1 MEQWSGKMEGVGVT
15 PLMPSRPSP
24 TKRPAKRPSKDTPK
38 RKVISVVTPCFNE
51 EEGIREC
58 YEAVKRVFDNDLPD
72 YDRQHVFCDN
82 ASSDRTVE
90 ILKEIA
96 AEDPCIRII
105 VNARN
110 FGPMRSHFNGVR
122 AADGDAVALFVPA
135 DLQDPPEKI
144 PEFVALWEQGYE
156 VVYGV
161 RAERIEKFPMKQVR
175 KLYYRMVSG
184 ATYLDM
190 PPDVGDFQLVDRRV
204 HEVMKRFDDSYPYT
218 RAMAFEI
225 GFNQTCVSYTVRER
239 TCGISKNRLLHLIDQ
254 GMNGLISYSTT
265 PIRLMLL
272 FGMAIAA
279 LAVGFAL
286 FNVIYTLFADQD
298 VPRGTPLLISAI
310 FFFAGVQ
317 LFFLGFLGEYL
328 LAIYQQVRKRPLVV
342 ERERI
347 NFPDADT
354 D

>member
-1 MEQWSGKMEGVGVT
+1 MESVGVD
-15 PLMPSRPSP
+15 PLMPRKPAA
-24 TKRPAKRPSKDTPK
+24 TKRPTARRSTK

-51 EEGIREC
+51 EEGIRAC
-58 YEAVKRVFDNDLPD
+58 YEAVKRVFDTDLPG
-72 YDRQHVFCDN
+72 YDREHVFCDN

-90 ILKEIA
+90 ILREIA
-96 AEDPCIRII
+96 AGDPAVRII

-122 AADGDAVALFVPA
+122 AAGGDAVVLFVPA

-144 PEFVALWEQGYE
+144 PEFVALWEQGFE

-161 RAERIEKFPMKQVR
+161 RAERIEKFPMKQIR

-204 HEVMKRFDDSYPYT
+204 HDVMKRFDDSYPYT

-225 GFNQTCVSYTVRER
+225 GFKQTSVSYTVRER
-239 TCGISKNRLLHLIDQ
+239 THGISKNRLLHLIDQ

-286 FNVIYTLFADQD
+286 FNVVFTLFADQD

-347 NFPDADT
+347 NFPDTDAD
-354 D
+354 